1 MIENFYQNPDLIIVI
16 HFISTSLMVG
26 IIWIIQLLHYPAFH
40 FIDKASYSAFQD
52 FHMNRVS
59 FIVVPT
65 MITEFVSGVLVV
77 LILPKYFLFKISLG
91 ILASI
96 WIVTFLFFT
105 KLHQSLTVGYDEVLV
120 NKLVRLNWLR
130 TALWTARLFIL
141 FIMSI

>member
-40 FIDKASYSAFQD
+40 FIDKANYSAFQD

-65 MITEFVSGVLVV
+65 MITELVSGILVV
-77 LILPKYFLFKISLG
+77 LILPKYFLF
-91 ILASI
+91 
-96 WIVTFLFFT
+96 
-105 KLHQSLTVGYDEVLV
+105 
-120 NKLVRLNWLR
+120 NVR
-130 TALWTARLFIL
+130 I
-141 FIMSI
+141 

>member
-1 MIENFYQNPDLIIVI
+1 MIDNFYQNPDIFVVI
-16 HFISTSLMVG
+16 HFLSTSLMVG
-26 IIWIIQLLHYPAFH
+26 VIWIIQLLHYPTFH
-40 FIDKASYSAFQD
+40 FIEKENYTTFQD

-65 MITEFVSGVLVV
+65 MITELVSGILVV
-77 LILPKYFLFKISLG
+77 LTLPKFFLFKISLG

-130 TALWTARLFIL
+130 TALWTARLLIL